1 MNRLDISVTLN
12 DGQTVSLVL
21 FGQEG
26 TLFEISQEEAQA
38 YGESCCQLVEG
49 KSYEYG
55 IDAGYH
61 LEGEVVYSSRL
72 NESTGIL
79 QTGNQ
84 VGMLSVAV
92 CRGEK
97 WCGEVQL
104 EVRSVKETYREDYR
118 QMLEEITEHST
129 ELLMYCNSP
138 VCQYFEPSPSGD
150 AQILYQR
157 FAFIKSLIDSAEF
170 ANAIHQIFSSP
181 VTCWDE
187 NKELRLALAMILA
200 NKLLKGI
207 WKSIVVLGGILVG
220 SMVYYSVMGFP
231 ETGGIQ
237 AGHEGYFG
245 LWPWKFDLGAVL
257 SFFFCFIALIV
268 NELGSIQAVGRM
280 IGADHMERRT
290 TRGVGITGL
299 ANVVSGALGIV
310 GPVDYSMSPGIIAAT
325 GCASR
330 FPLIPAG
337 IGLVVCAFFPGFIEC
352 LNAIPGVVMGAV
364 LLYLMASQL
373 SAGMQMMIR
382 EKAVD
387 GFDGGLVVGF
397 SLMVALLLSFAP
409 DEALNSIPALIR
421 PIVGNGFVM
430 GVITVLILEHLIFRS
445 GKKAKKE

>member
-1 MNRLDISVTLN
+1 MILRLIFAGNS
-12 DGQTVSLVL
+12 SVL
-21 FGQEG
+21 FH
-26 TLFEISQEEAQA
+26 LFFA
-38 YGESCCQLVEG
+38 
-49 KSYEYG
+49 
-55 IDAGYH
+55 
-61 LEGEVVYSSRL
+61 
-72 NESTGIL
+72 
-79 QTGNQ
+79 
-84 VGMLSVAV
+84 
-92 CRGEK
+92 
-97 WCGEVQL
+97 
-104 EVRSVKETYREDYR
+104 
-118 QMLEEITEHST
+118 
-129 ELLMYCNSP
+129 LL
-138 VCQYFEPSPSGD
+138 
-150 AQILYQR
+150 
-157 FAFIKSLIDSAEF
+157 
-170 ANAIHQIFSSP
+170 
-181 VTCWDE
+181 
-187 NKELRLALAMILA
+187 LALAMILA

-387 GFDGGLVVGF
+387 GFDGGIVVGF

-430 GVITVLILEHLIFRS
+430 GVITVLILEHLIFRA
-445 GKKAKKE
+445 GKKLRRNRQPEMPFQIDTTIRLKSDSFGGK

>member
-1 MNRLDISVTLN
+1 MKFNLN
-12 DGQTVSLVL
+12 DRPGFFPMLMYGLQWWIVSIPCVVIIGIIVARLHYTDQVEQIFYMQKLFGIMGLAMIVQMLWGHRLPLVIGPASVLLIGILATVSIGVEGIYTSLMIGGGILTLLAFSGLLSRLQAVFTLRIIVVILCLIAFTLSPVILRLIFAGNSSVL
-21 FGQEG
+21 FH
-26 TLFEISQEEAQA
+26 LFFA
-38 YGESCCQLVEG
+38 
-49 KSYEYG
+49 
-55 IDAGYH
+55 
-61 LEGEVVYSSRL
+61 
-72 NESTGIL
+72 
-79 QTGNQ
+79 
-84 VGMLSVAV
+84 
-92 CRGEK
+92 
-97 WCGEVQL
+97 
-104 EVRSVKETYREDYR
+104 
-118 QMLEEITEHST
+118 
-129 ELLMYCNSP
+129 LL
-138 VCQYFEPSPSGD
+138 
-150 AQILYQR
+150 
-157 FAFIKSLIDSAEF
+157 
-170 ANAIHQIFSSP
+170 
-181 VTCWDE
+181 
-187 NKELRLALAMILA
+187 LALAMILA

-337 IGLVVCAFFPGFIEC
+337 IG
-352 LNAIPGVVMGAV
+352 VVMGAV